1 MRKSGVRT
9 TERAAPAAAE
19 PAVHRKAE
27 ERKTTER
34 ATPTAAESAVQRKA
48 EEMKTTVSPE
58 AWLDRD
64 SKMSK
69 FFSLRCFKNAEKLK
83 KN

>member
-1 MRKSGVRT
+1 VRKSSGRT
-9 TERAAPAAAE
+9 TEHAAPAAAE

-34 ATPTAAESAVQRKA
+34 AAPTAAESAVQRKA

-64 SKMSK
+64 SKMSS
-69 FFSLRCFKNAEKLK
+69 FFSLRC
-83 KN
+83 